1 MKRRSPAFQEKPS
14 GDGSWINGG
23 FFVLEPAVF
32 DLIQADSTVWEREP
46 LEQLARSAQLS
57 AFKHTGFWHPMDT
70 LRDKLHLEALWASG
84 RAPWRVW

>member
-1 MKRRSPAFQEKPS
+1 MTAA
-14 GDGSWINGG
+14 GSTAGSSCSSR
-23 FFVLEPAVF
+23 AVF

-46 LEQLARSAQLS
+46 LEQLARTAQLS
-57 AFKHTGFWHPMDT
+57 AFKHTGFWQPMDT